1 MDAGERAPLV
11 GHAKPK
17 SDGGI
22 STPVRTFATF
32 FVSVV
37 VAASVTLNVAQ
48 WMDPEKYW
56 LFVPP
61 KLQLPLDAEGKV
73 TEWPRR

>member
-1 MDAGERAPLV
+1 MDAGERAPLI
-11 GHAKPK
+11 GQATTK
-17 SDGGI
+17 SDGGVT
-22 STPVRTFATF
+22 SSVRTVATF

-37 VAASVTLNVAQ
+37 LAASVTLNVAQ
-48 WMDPEKYW
+48 WIDPEKYW

-61 KLQLPLDAEGKV
+61 PLKMPLDAEGKV